1 MIEPTGFDI
10 PAAGDSLLKLQFIIS
25 CLVGML
31 LSVPLARTEDLY
43 TPLEPWGGELLPKD
57 YGGFYVKIRLQGF
70 KKNARGLFIT
80 SNVFLHLHEVNTGKK
95 YMISQPLGTDTTG
108 QQRVWKIPAG
118 NYIVQKLS
126 LNDNI
131 GLTRTWISKGK
142 PQIFVRHLILSNLGN
157 LVLSPG
163 QGKALLAL
171 FQPAPDQF
179 VNNFQHDAFAGVMD
193 GYTQKVQKKL
203 GGSELF
209 AKSEDSFSTG
219 NEARAAFSTQR
230 QISMHYKVDLGKEQR
245 YSKSIVNTLASQDL
259 DLRTC
264 YMDQLDRDGS
274 LQGQISFRFRVN
286 SGDGA
291 MQSIKYSGGSLNSK
305 KVVECLYFAL
315 GKMQF
320 PIARTLDGR
329 VTFYFTFKD
338 EMGRASP

>member
-1 MIEPTGFDI
+1 M
-10 PAAGDSLLKLQFIIS
+10 KLQFLIPI
-25 CLVGML
+25 LIGL
-31 LSVPLARTEDLY
+31 ILSAGSPLADDPY

-70 KKNARGLFIT
+70 KKNSRGLAIT
-80 SNVFLHLHEVNTGKK
+80 SNVFIHLHEVSQGKK
-95 YMISQPLGTDTTG
+95 YVVSQPLGTDTTG

-118 NYIVQKLS
+118 NYQVQKLS
-126 LNDNI
+126 LNDNS

-142 PQIFVRHLILSNLGN
+142 PQIFIRHLFLSNLGD
-157 LVLSPG
+157 LVLAPG
-163 QGKALLAL
+163 QGKALMAL
-171 FQPAPDQF
+171 FQPAPDKF
-179 VNNFQHDAFAGVMD
+179 VNTFQHDAFAGVMD
-193 GYTQKVQKKL
+193 GYTQKIQKKL

-209 AKSEDSFSTG
+209 AKSEDSFSTSD
-219 NEARAAFSTQR
+219 EARAAFSTQR

-245 YSKSIVNTLASQDL
+245 YSKSIVSTLVSQDL

-286 SGDGA
+286 KGDGA
-291 MQSIKYSGGSLNSK
+291 MQNLKYSGGTLNSK

-320 PIARTLDGR
+320 PIAKNLDGR

>member
-1 MIEPTGFDI
+1 MICVLG
-10 PAAGDSLLKLQFIIS
+10 
-25 CLVGML
+25 LV

-43 TPLEPWGGELLPKD
+43 TPLEAWGGEFLPKD

-80 SNVFLHLHEVNTGKK
+80 SNVFIHLQEVTTGKK
-95 YMISQPLGTDTTG
+95 YLVSQPLGTDTTG
-108 QQRVWKIPAG
+108 QQRVWKVPAG
-118 NYIVQKLS
+118 QYLIQKLS
-126 LNDNI
+126 LNDNV

-142 PQIFVRHLILSNLGN
+142 PQIYIKHLLLSNLGN

-163 QGKALLAL
+163 QGRTLTAL
-171 FQPAPDQF
+171 FQPMPDKF

-203 GGSELF
+203 GGTELF
-209 AKSEDSFSTG
+209 AKSADDFSSG

-230 QISMHYKVDLGKEQR
+230 QISMHYKVDLGKDQR
-245 YSKSIVNTLASQDL
+245 YSKSIINTLVSQDL
-259 DLRTC
+259 DLRSC

-274 LQGQISFRFRVN
+274 LQGQISFRFRV
-286 SGDGA
+286 SSADGA
-291 MQSIKYSGGSLNSK
+291 MSNIKYTGGSLNSK